1 MTRPE
6 LRHNHSIGPL
16 SEITSSHTPG
26 TWTPKNIATRS
37 FENLVA
43 LARDQELRREAKKLV
58 WRDRGEHPAELT
70 TVEDCFKHAWKGGK
84 RAGTLAF
91 GIRAGVNLF
100 LLLFR
105 IIRTPRKLKFALI
118 RHAVFGLDSFRFAAM
133 MGTFVAVYKFFVN
146 ALPLISNDK
155 LPRILQYTPPA
166 IQSEFDSQVQSPD
179 GPLYMRTK
187 EDKQPDTEATD
198 IKPPS
203 KDVFVRKP
211 VARWHA
217 LVAGALA
224 GLAVAFE
231 TPDRRL
237 TIAQQIF
244 VRGLQGSYNY
254 WSKRFGIRIPL
265 GDVMV
270 FSLCCGQIMYAFL
283 LSPTTIPRSYRVW
296 IQRASKVPAACVR
309 MNHDLSRT
317 GKFNLEDIKELIDWK
332 RTTPAN
338 RDRLMARLEAAT
350 QGKFGPHF
358 APCAAVHPWFD
369 SCRSVPLDRFITVSS
384 WMVPIYGALH
394 FIPMLLFKQ
403 GEFMKQPWKMLKRSA
418 YGTARSSAFLGVF
431 VVIYQ
436 TYFCFKHNLYLAAR
450 LKYLPQNLRFIFIS
464 RASWWLGGFL
474 SGLSLLVEDK
484 RRRGELAMYVLPR
497 GLESAWGVMRRRGWV
512 PIVPGGENL
521 LCAVGMALVMAT
533 YQTSPQQLSGMVR
546 RIMYQFI
553 GPN

>member
-1 MTRPE
+1 MSRPE

-16 SEITSSHTPG
+16 SEITPSHTPG
-26 TWTPKNIATRS
+26 AWTPKSIATRS

-58 WRDRGEHPAELT
+58 WRDRGEHPTELST
-70 TVEDCFKHAWKGGK
+70 IEACFNHAWKGGK
-84 RAGTLAF
+84 RAGTLGF

-105 IIRTPRKLKFALI
+105 IIRTPRNLKFALI
-118 RHAVFGLDSFRFAAM
+118 RHAVFGSDTFRFAAM

-146 ALPLISNDK
+146 ALPLIPNAK
-155 LPRILQYTPPA
+155 LPTILQYTAPVA
-166 IQSEFDSQVQSPD
+166 QSETEAGNQSLE
-179 GPLYMRTK
+179 GPLYMKKK
-187 EDKQPDTEATD
+187 EKQTANEATD
-198 IKPPS
+198 AKPPS

-224 GLAVAFE
+224 GLTVAFE

-270 FSLCCGQIMYAFL
+270 FSLCCGQIM
-283 LSPTTIPRSYRVW
+283 
-296 IQRASKVPAACVR
+296 IQRASQVPTACVR
-309 MNHDLSRT
+309 MNHDLTRT
-317 GKFNLEDIKELIDWK
+317 GKFNLDDIKELIDWK

-350 QGKFGPHF
+350 KGRFGPHF
-358 APCAAVHPWFD
+358 APCEAVHPWFD
-369 SCRSVPLDRFITVSS
+369 SCKSVPLDRFISVSS
-384 WMVPIYGALH
+384 WMIPIYGALH
-394 FIPMLLFKQ
+394 FIPMILFKQ
-403 GEFMKQPWKMLKRSA
+403 SEFIKHPWKMLKRSA

-450 LKYLPQNLRFIFIS
+450 LKSLPHNLRFAFIS

-474 SGLSLLVEDK
+474 SGFSLLVEDK

-521 LCAVGMALVMAT
+521 LCAVGMAMVMAT
-533 YQTSPQQLSGMVR
+533 YQTSPQHLSGMVR

>member
-1 MTRPE
+1 MSRPE
-6 LRHNHSIGPL
+6 LRHHHSIGPL
-16 SEITSSHTPG
+16 SEITPSHTPG

-58 WRDRGEHPAELT
+58 WRDKGEHPTELT
-70 TVEDCFKHAWKGGK
+70 TVEECFNHAWKGGK

-118 RHAVFGLDSFRFAAM
+118 RHAVFGSDSFRFAAM

-146 ALPLISNDK
+146 ALPLIPNDK
-155 LPRILQYTPPA
+155 LPTILQYTPPA
-166 IQSEFDSQVQSPD
+166 VQSEFESEIQSSE
-179 GPLYMRTK
+179 GPLYMRGK
-187 EDKQPDTEATD
+187 EKPAATESTDT
-198 IKPPS
+198 KPPS

-254 WSKRFGIRIPL
+254 WSKRFGIRIPF

-283 LSPTTIPRSYRVW
+283 LSPTTIPHSYRVW
-296 IQRASKVPAACVR
+296 IQRASKVPIAGVR

-317 GKFNLEDIKELIDWK
+317 GKFNLDDIKELIDWK
-332 RTTPAN
+332 RITPAN

-350 QGKFGPHF
+350 KGHFGSHF

-369 SCRSVPLDRFITVSS
+369 SCRSVPLDRFITVTS

-394 FIPMLLFKQ
+394 FIPMVLFKQ
-403 GEFMKQPWKMLKRSA
+403 SEFMKHPLKMLRRSA
-418 YGTARSSAFLGVF
+418 YATARSSTFLGVF
-431 VVIYQ
+431 VAIYQ

-450 LKYLPQNLRFIFIS
+450 LKLIPPNLRFAFIS

-497 GLESAWGVMRRRGWV
+497 GLESAWSVMRRRGWV
-512 PIVPGGENL
+512 PIVPGGDNL

>member
-1 MTRPE
+1 MSRPE
-6 LRHNHSIGPL
+6 LRRNHSIGPL
-16 SEITSSHTPG
+16 SEITPSHTPG

-58 WRDRGEHPAELT
+58 WRTRGEHPAELT
-70 TVEDCFKHAWKGGK
+70 TVVDCFNHAWKGGK

-118 RHAVFGLDSFRFAAM
+118 RHAVFGSDSFRFAAM
-133 MGTFVAVYKFFVN
+133 MGTFVAVYKFFIN
-146 ALPLISNDK
+146 ALPLIPNDK
-155 LPRILQYTPPA
+155 LPTILQYTPPA
-166 IQSEFDSQVQSPD
+166 TQSEFDSGSE
-179 GPLYMRTK
+179 GPLYMKRK
-187 EDKQPDTEATD
+187 EEKQPATEITD
-198 IKPPS
+198 PKPPS

-244 VRGLQGSYNY
+244 VR
-254 WSKRFGIRIPL
+254 
-265 GDVMV
+265 
-270 FSLCCGQIMYAFL
+270 
-283 LSPTTIPRSYRVW
+283 

-309 MNHDLSRT
+309 MNHDLTRT

-350 QGKFGPHF
+350 KGSFGSHF
-358 APCAAVHPWFD
+358 APW
-369 SCRSVPLDRFITVSS
+369 
-384 WMVPIYGALH
+384 
-394 FIPMLLFKQ
+394 
-403 GEFMKQPWKMLKRSA
+403 
-418 YGTARSSAFLGVF
+418 
-431 VVIYQ
+431 
-436 TYFCFKHNLYLAAR
+436 
-450 LKYLPQNLRFIFIS
+450 
-464 RASWWLGGFL
+464 
-474 SGLSLLVEDK
+474 
-484 RRRGELAMYVLPR
+484 
-497 GLESAWGVMRRRGWV
+497 
-512 PIVPGGENL
+512 
-521 LCAVGMALVMAT
+521 
-533 YQTSPQQLSGMVR
+533 
-546 RIMYQFI
+546 
-553 GPN
+553 

>member
-1 MTRPE
+1 MSRPE
-6 LRHNHSIGPL
+6 PRHNHSIGPL
-16 SEITSSHTPG
+16 SEITPSHTPG

-58 WRDRGEHPAELT
+58 WRDKGEHPTELT
-70 TVEDCFKHAWKGGK
+70 TIEACFNHAWKGGK
-84 RAGTLAF
+84 LF
-91 GIRAGVNLF
+91 GS
-100 LLLFR
+100 
-105 IIRTPRKLKFALI
+105 
-118 RHAVFGLDSFRFAAM
+118 DSFRFAAM

-146 ALPLISNDK
+146 ALPLIPNDK
-155 LPRILQYTPPA
+155 LPTILQYTPPA
-166 IQSEFDSQVQSPD
+166 VQSEFEPEAHNPE
-179 GPLYMRTK
+179 GPLYMRKK
-187 EDKQPDTEATD
+187 EKQAATEPTEA
-198 IKPPS
+198 KPPS

-244 VRGLQGSYNY
+244 VRGLQGSYNF
-254 WSKRFGIRIPL
+254 WSKRFGIRIPF

-309 MNHDLSRT
+309 MNHDLTRT
-317 GKFNLEDIKELIDWK
+317 GKFNLDDIKELISWEVRVFPVIK
-332 RTTPAN
+332 EYGLTHCNRQKTTPAN
-338 RDRLMARLEAAT
+338 RDRLMARLEGAT
-350 QGKFGPHF
+350 KGSFGPHF

-384 WMVPIYGALH
+384 WMFPIYGALH
-394 FIPMLLFKQ
+394 FIPMILFKQ
-403 GEFMKQPWKMLKRSA
+403 GEFMRHPWKMLKRSA

-431 VVIYQ
+431 VMIYQ

-450 LKYLPQNLRFIFIS
+450 LKYIPPNLRFAFIS

-533 YQTSPQQLSGMVR
+533 YQTSPQHLSGMVR